1 MPFSKILIANRGEI
15 ACRIIRTARA
25 AGYATVAVYSDADAA
40 APHVAPADQAIR
52 IGESPAAAS
61 YLRIDA
67 LIAAAQKTGADA
79 IHPGYGFLS
88 ENADFAQA
96 CADHNIVFIGPSAA
110 AIRIMGDKSR
120 AKARMV
126 EAGVPVVPWS
136 SIATLEAAEKL
147 GYPIMVKAVAGGGGR
162 GMRVVRNAADVT
174 NAIAAA
180 AREAQSAFG
189 DGTLMLEKLIEHGR
203 HIEFQIF
210 ADAHGNIIHLGERDC
225 TAQRRR
231 QKIIEESPSLA
242 LTPALRARMGH
253 CAIEAARAV
262 NYLGA
267 GTIEFILDSSDNF
280 YFLEMNTRLQ
290 VEHPVTECVTN
301 LDLVDW
307 QLRIATGEIL
317 PLTQDQVI
325 FTGHAIEARLCAED
339 PYDDFAP
346 QTGKVAYFRPQ
357 AAAIRIESGITEG
370 GDITPYYDSM
380 VAKFIAHGATRAD
393 AIRRLVAALGAAPL
407 IGPPTN
413 AGFLKALL
421 QSSEF
426 TEARLHTGSIDGW
439 TGTEI
444 LRRPDSPFETIA
456 LAAAILAAPTDGFR
470 NRAAAAYTLT
480 LLTETGPRELRVTT
494 APGGLVTV
502 ANGQSAATIKI
513 LKIDGEKIRF
523 EHDGIGGHCIAIRDG
538 ATLHLAVGGAVHR
551 VTEPAAHEAA
561 ATETDPTKII
571 TPVAGTLLSILP
583 AGTQIAAGD
592 IVAVIEAMKIETRI
606 AASVAGTIA
615 HIHAAAGTQ
624 VAAKQ
629 HLADLGPLEP
639 S

>member
-1 MPFSKILIANRGEI
+1 
-15 ACRIIRTARA
+15 
-25 AGYATVAVYSDADAA
+25 
-40 APHVAPADQAIR
+40 
-52 IGESPAAAS
+52 
-61 YLRIDA
+61 
-67 LIAAAQKTGADA
+67 
-79 IHPGYGFLS
+79 
-88 ENADFAQA
+88 
-96 CADHNIVFIGPSAA
+96 
-110 AIRIMGDKSR
+110 
-120 AKARMV
+120 
-126 EAGVPVVPWS
+126 
-136 SIATLEAAEKL
+136 
-147 GYPIMVKAVAGGGGR
+147 
-162 GMRVVRNAADVT
+162 
-174 NAIAAA
+174 
-180 AREAQSAFG
+180 
-189 DGTLMLEKLIEHGR
+189 
-203 HIEFQIF
+203 
-210 ADAHGNIIHLGERDC
+210 
-225 TAQRRR
+225 
-231 QKIIEESPSLA
+231 
-242 LTPALRARMGH
+242 MGH

-502 ANGQSAATIKI
+502 AN
-513 LKIDGEKIRF
+513 
-523 EHDGIGGHCIAIRDG
+523 
-538 ATLHLAVGGAVHR
+538 
-551 VTEPAAHEAA
+551 
-561 ATETDPTKII
+561 II